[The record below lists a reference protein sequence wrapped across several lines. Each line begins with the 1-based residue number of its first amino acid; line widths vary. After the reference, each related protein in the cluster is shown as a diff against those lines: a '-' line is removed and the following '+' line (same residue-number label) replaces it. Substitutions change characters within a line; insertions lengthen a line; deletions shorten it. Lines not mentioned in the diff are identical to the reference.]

1 MNGVDLVEAIIYTW
15 TVYYDIGHRG
25 SR

>member
-15 TVYYDIGHRG
+15 TVYYDIGQRG